1 MSFKFFMSMM
11 VFVKQSGELIFPQHA
26 SSTNRVEM
34 VHMRT
39 GYNGWFL
46 ITLTIRHFSERILI
60 GAIININLT
69 TQRKTRSIM
78 TEFVNFY
85 KTTSRALTRFKCH
98 FPRRGRFIFFL
109 FFTFCVICSFSN
121 IHIFSWDLIIMTPG
135 QHSSGVTFCRHI
147 DNGKV
152 R

>member
-46 ITLTIRHFSERILI
+46 ITLTIRHFSERNLI

-98 FPRRGRFIFFL
+98 FPRRGCFIFFYFLPFVL
-109 FFTFCVICSFSN
+109 FVGYILMRSDNNHPRSTFFGGHFLST
-121 IHIFSWDLIIMTPG
+121 HRQW
-135 QHSSGVTFCRHI
+135 
-147 DNGKV
+147 
-152 R
+152 